1 MQLAA
6 LQIGYPFIY
15 SGGFYCCCSQR
26 LLPASL
32 FCDDTRLISKRRA
45 KTWLGTKKIFFYG
58 SLPYIYYRNIYFHGN
73 HVFSK
78 EGGVIIRIER
88 GMCCLQSM
96 GGGNIKEINGDILT
110 N

>member
-1 MQLAA
+1 M
-6 LQIGYPFIY
+6 P
-15 SGGFYCCCSQR
+15 
-26 LLPASL
+26 
-32 FCDDTRLISKRRA
+32 K
-45 KTWLGTKKIFFYG
+45 LGLERKKYFFMVRF
-58 SLPYIYYRNIYFHGN
+58 LIYYRNIYFHGN

>member
-1 MQLAA
+1 MVRFL
-6 LQIGYPFIY
+6 
-15 SGGFYCCCSQR
+15 
-26 LLPASL
+26 
-32 FCDDTRLISKRRA
+32 
-45 KTWLGTKKIFFYG
+45 
-58 SLPYIYYRNIYFHGN
+58 IYYRNIYFHGN

-78 EGGVIIRIER
+78 ENGVIIRIER